1 MSLRLEFHPAVGAEL
16 AHSHDWYERRQ
27 PGLGGEFLDELHRVL
42 EQIAANPAC
51 YGFVQDGIRVG
62 LLTRFPFA
70 VFYRLLPDRIRVL
83 AIFHTARDSSGWQSR
98 TSPLGPLRRPG
109 NRRVGNHGLRR
120 DFALAVTRLT
130 SAAIIRRQPMSQ
142 QWTCPPPV
150 GRSKKTHL
158 ASPPGVN
165 MCLSSPP
172 SRSTG
177 AVARWGKI
185 ANAGTA
191 TGTEPA
197 GRHALH

>member
-1 MSLRLEFHPAVGAEL
+1 MGAEL

-98 TSPLGPLRRPG
+98 T
-109 NRRVGNHGLRR
+109 
-120 DFALAVTRLT
+120 
-130 SAAIIRRQPMSQ
+130 
-142 QWTCPPPV
+142 
-150 GRSKKTHL
+150 
-158 ASPPGVN
+158 
-165 MCLSSPP
+165 
-172 SRSTG
+172 
-177 AVARWGKI
+177 
-185 ANAGTA
+185 
-191 TGTEPA
+191 
-197 GRHALH
+197 